1 MTSGLRSFSTLPFR
15 RQNWAAFG
23 VRFLLGAEDSVLYS
37 VMPLYHSSGSQI
49 GTAASMTFGNKT
61 VIKAK
66 FSARN
71 FFKDCDKYNA
81 TVRSDAVLIS
91 ILQASTFF
99 FHFSGRKLH
108 RRDLPLPPGHAAV
121 AV

>member
-1 MTSGLRSFSTLPFR
+1 MYTFY

-49 GTAASMTFGNKT
+49 GTACTLAFGNKT

-71 FFKDCDKYNA
+71 FFKDCAKYNA
-81 TVRSDAVLIS
+81 TVRSDP
-91 ILQASTFF
+91 ILSSTVPAS
-99 FHFSGRKLH
+99 
-108 RRDLPLPPGHAAV
+108 
-121 AV
+121 